1 MYFAAIS
8 SVLTVLLLLKDAIQM
23 IRSQHPIS
31 NFTTCPEAQTLQCAS
46 IAAPIA
52 NKQIVSGGAVFVL
65 ALSLSQVLQGG
76 IFRIAA
82 STPLGIPNLLGAVT
96 VAGASYAAVHT
107 SDAVACA
114 LSTHDLE
121 QARDKL
127 LHRITHPNSADIG
140 ISLFG
145 MGLYKSLGGVFQ
157 GVAPSLVDNLGAY
170 SRARASLPASLLYAT
185 GEERAVIN
193 TFGEV
198 FGCHTCGRVKGH
210 KYNADHMPPLKYV
223 KKVNII
229 AAIL

>member
-1 MYFAAIS
+1 
-8 SVLTVLLLLKDAIQM
+8 
-23 IRSQHPIS
+23 
-31 NFTTCPEAQTLQCAS
+31 
-46 IAAPIA
+46 
-52 NKQIVSGGAVFVL
+52 VFVL

-96 VAGASYAAVHT
+96 VAGASFAAVHT

-121 QARDKL
+121 QATDKL

-140 ISLFG
+140 ICLFG
-145 MGLYKSLGGVFQ
+145 LGLYKSLGGVFQ

-223 KKVNII
+223 KKVSIM

>member
-1 MYFAAIS
+1 MTHIVGSQYFIS
-8 SVLTVLLLLKDAIQM
+8 DCTAS
-23 IRSQHPIS
+23 S
-31 NFTTCPEAQTLQCAS
+31 EAEADCNVHESLHR
-46 IAAPIA
+46 IAAHVA
-52 NKQIVSGGAVFVL
+52 TQIVSGGAVFVL

-96 VAGASYAAVHT
+96 VAGASFAAVHT

-140 ISLFG
+140 ICLFG

-223 KKVNII
+223 KKVSIM
-229 AAIL
+229 AAILLRAPV